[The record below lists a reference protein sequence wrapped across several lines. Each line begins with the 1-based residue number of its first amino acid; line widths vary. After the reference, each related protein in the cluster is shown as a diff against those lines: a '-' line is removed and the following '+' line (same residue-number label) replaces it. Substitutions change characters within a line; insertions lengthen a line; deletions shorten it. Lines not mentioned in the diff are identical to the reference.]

1 MKAENRKILYKTLE
15 DVERYFK
22 NVVPRMAKT
31 ASKFMSEADNIINY
45 TVNNNL
51 NEIDFLYLKHHYSSF
66 LDDNDFREKMKVG
79 FDDCYDAAD
88 FGLYLP
94 SDAVSTFD
102 SSYVTDLKLSLY
114 VRARFINNNN
124 KKNYSNA
131 TISKNGYYTN
141 IFKEMN
147 LGNFVNE
154 IKRLGKLPG
163 LSRQVCHWYD
173 EERNEVIF
181 FLYFCK
187 INDWISDPGVSCYCC
202 ENSQQYVDASKNYA
216 FIENYLKERI
226 TEIHTNSTDYCID
239 GYDSVNFGMSDKLWM
254 KMIRNRR

>member
-1 MKAENRKILYKTLE
+1 MKTESRKILYKTVG

-31 ASKFMSEADNIINY
+31 ASKFMSETDNIINY
-45 TVNNNL
+45 TLNNNL
-51 NEIDFLYLKHHYSSF
+51 NKIDFLYLKHHYRCF
-66 LDDNDFREKMKVG
+66 LDDNDLREKMKVG

-94 SDAVSTFD
+94 SDAVSTFN
-102 SSYVTDLKLSLY
+102 SSYVTDLKISLY
-114 VRARFINNNN
+114 VRARFINNSN

-131 TISKNGYYTN
+131 TISKNGYYAN
-141 IFKEMN
+141 ILREMN
-147 LGNFVNE
+147 LRNFVNE
-154 IKRLGKLPG
+154 IKRLGNPPD

-187 INDWISDPGVSCYCC
+187 INDLSSGPGVSYYCC
-202 ENSQQYVDASKNYA
+202 ENNQQYVDASKNYA

-226 TEIHTNSTDYCID
+226 TEIHMKSTDYCTD
-239 GYDSVNFGMSDKLWM
+239 GYDSVNFGMSDKLWI